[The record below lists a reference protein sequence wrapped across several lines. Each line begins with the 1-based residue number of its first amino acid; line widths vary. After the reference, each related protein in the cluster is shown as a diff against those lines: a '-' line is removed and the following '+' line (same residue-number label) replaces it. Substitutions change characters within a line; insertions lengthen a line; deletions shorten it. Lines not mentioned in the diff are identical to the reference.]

1 MNKFNYDKEA
11 EKVLTENAKVLNPP
25 KDLMN
30 IIADLKVIGRREMQ
44 HLLRLR
50 HKYTIMVA
58 NKKQAERD
66 ANRPVKEVV
75 PLTEEQEEAELEKE
89 LDETIARLEKD
100 KKR

>member
-1 MNKFNYDKEA
+1 M
-11 EKVLTENAKVLNPP
+11 LTENAKVLNPP

-30 IIADLKVIGRREMQ
+30 IISDLKVIGRREMQ

>member
-30 IIADLKVIGRREMQ
+30 IISDLKVIGRREMQ

-58 NKKQAERD
+58 NKKQALNYRHLLFD
-66 ANRPVKEVV
+66 SQYSFKFGSEV
-75 PLTEEQEEAELEKE
+75 
-89 LDETIARLEKD
+89 RN
-100 KKR
+100 